1 MIPKDFQEATA
12 ERIFE
17 IFRDEGQNHILLADE
32 VGLGKTEII
41 VAFGDVAKERV
52 DFKKYVA
59 VRRLLAIFHGRQR
72 LGVVAGVGDGKVR
85 LDARAL

>member
-32 VGLGKTEII
+32 VGLGK
-41 VAFGDVAKERV
+41 RS
-52 DFKKYVA
+52 
-59 VRRLLAIFHGRQR
+59 
-72 LGVVAGVGDGKVR
+72 
-85 LDARAL
+85 